1 MWKQL
6 KKMSI
11 AMTVIS
17 FAVILTGC
25 AEDKAH
31 TKRQSLAK
39 QNLGKTFLARGDYTA
54 GLNELLK
61 AAELDPENPEIQ
73 YNLALGYR
81 FMNLH
86 NKAIMHFKKAIALKA
101 NYSEAYNDLG
111 CTYLLLS
118 KWDLAIT
125 YFKKALENTLYPT
138 PHFAQNN
145 MGYAYYKKG
154 EYNKAVESY
163 REAIKYQPSFSRAFH
178 NLGIAYEAMSEWDK
192 AIGAYKESIRHAP
205 KDPRSHF
212 FLGKLYLKR
221 NKPSLAIEKFEESI
235 RLDKNNIYTTEAKH
249 LLQTIK

>member
-1 MWKQL
+1 MWKPL
-6 KKMSI
+6 RNTSI
-11 AMTVIS
+11 AIIFIS

-25 AEDKAH
+25 AEDKAL
-31 TKRQSLAK
+31 TKRKSLAK
-39 QNLGKTFLARGDYTA
+39 QNLGKSFLAQGNFTA

-61 AAELDPENPEIQ
+61 AAQLDPENPEIQ

-81 FMNLH
+81 FMDVH
-86 NKAIMHFKKAIALKA
+86 SKAITHFKKAIELRE
-101 NYSEAYNDLG
+101 NFSEAYNDLG
-111 CTYLLLS
+111 YTYLILS

-125 YFKKALENTLYPT
+125 CFEKALGNTLYTT
-138 PHFAQNN
+138 PHFAHNN

-154 EYNKAVESY
+154 GYKRAVESY

-178 NLGIAYEAMSEWDK
+178 NLGITYEAMNEWDK
-192 AIGAYKESIRHAP
+192 AIGAYKESIRYAP

-221 NKPSLAIEKFEESI
+221 NKPSLAIKKFEESI

-249 LLQTIK
+249 LLETIK